1 MNYDR
6 QCLKTAVSP
15 DDWKN
20 WSHWKTVTTILTYID
35 ERVDG
40 VQVIWLTVEVVV
52 EQGVDAG
59 LEEYGVVHGRHP
71 HFRPLV
77 PTRLPATSVRPVHDV
92 VGDQEKSLQLK
103 FKNSWLIES
112 NV

>member
-1 MNYDR
+1 VKNNR
-6 QCLKTAVSP
+6 QRL
-15 DDWKN
+15 
-20 WSHWKTVTTILTYID
+20 KTVTTILAYID
-35 ERVDG
+35 ECVDG

-59 LEEYGVVHGRHP
+59 LEEDGVVHRRHP